1 MFHAETMFQYFPQK
15 ARAGHTSLISKYYL
29 EYGPIVQSMKCSR
42 SYPTSTFGYF
52 RIHCAQL
59 CKCIA
64 IHSVSVYCHLGG
76 LKLHGTTRRR
86 EMKAQLD
93 ILEQ

>member
-1 MFHAETMFQYFPQK
+1 MFQEETIFQYFTQK
-15 ARAGHTSLISKYYL
+15 ACAGEMSLISKYCL
-29 EYGPIVQSMKCSR
+29 EYGQCSL
-42 SYPTSTFGYF
+42 SYPTSTFGSF

-86 EMKAQLD
+86 EMKAQLE